1 MNGIAKVTCT
11 VALFALLV
19 CPLAAC
25 SNSKAANSAEAAE
38 ATQLDEGMRA
48 EIVSMIAKAREHS
61 FTNVTFSMKTET
73 TASMRDEKNN
83 LQQQIITTDM
93 TGQLDQSGETP
104 VMHMGYEGTS
114 STKLEKTTYDMY
126 IDKTG
131 IVVSQQG
138 QLFKN
143 PIDDATLQGYASSI
157 TAIGAE
163 DELNQ
168 LLDVASSYDL
178 QKQDNGDTLIT
189 IVADVNKLAETTLVD
204 MSSLPE
210 GSSVATLVASY
221 VIDPEN
227 HFKTVRLMS
236 STTGTPTYRV
246 DQNYQFSNYDTTVMP
261 EWPDL
266 EAYYAEQVGIKT
278 DEQGRR
284 YMVADDGQIYY
295 VESID
300 ENGMIH
306 FQMPEG
312 AASSESGGGYS
323 YSTGGGEGSVNDLYD
338 YVILD
343 PSAADGG
350 SAQNTTATS
359 GSSAGTNANTGSNA
373 GGANTNT
380 STQQQT
386 GDPRGR
392 ASINVEGTQYWLDTD
407 GAVKTNSSGDQW
419 FYPNDG
425 TGPYLLDDP
434 GA

>member
-11 VALFALLV
+11 VALFALLA

-38 ATQLDEGMRA
+38 TTQLNEGTRS
-48 EIVSMIAKAREHS
+48 EIVSMIAKARENS

-73 TASMRDEKNN
+73 IASMRDEKNN
-83 LQQQIITTDM
+83 LQQQIINTDM

-143 PIDDATLQGYASSI
+143 PIDDATLKGYASSI

-163 DELNQ
+163 EELNQ

-246 DQNYQFSNYDTTVMP
+246 DQTFKFSKYDETAKP
-261 EWPDL
+261 EWPDI
-266 EAYYAEQVGIKT
+266 EAYTAKMAGF
-278 DEQGRR
+278 EQGE
-284 YMVADDGQIYY
+284 DGRWFIYDNGEKVY
-295 VESID
+295 FDYLD
-300 ENGMIH
+300 ENGSIH
-306 FQMPEG
+306 VLPE
-312 AASSESGGGYS
+312 
-323 YSTGGGEGSVNDLYD
+323 
-338 YVILD
+338 
-343 PSAADGG
+343 
-350 SAQNTTATS
+350 
-359 GSSAGTNANTGSNA
+359 
-373 GGANTNT
+373 
-380 STQQQT
+380 
-386 GDPRGR
+386 
-392 ASINVEGTQYWLDTD
+392 
-407 GAVKTNSSGDQW
+407 
-419 FYPNDG
+419 
-425 TGPYLLDDP
+425 
-434 GA
+434 